1 MLTSSARLL
10 FLLLVL
16 GTAGCSGEDELG
28 PGPELGD
35 VCEGHANEYV
45 TQHDNGLGVTFDDC
59 TASERGEWIDGR
71 CYCHGEGV

>member
-1 MLTSSARLL
+1 MTTFSARLCLPL
-10 FLLLVL
+10 FALLLA
-16 GTAGCSGEDELG
+16 TTGCNGEGD
-28 PGPELGD
+28 PDPSDTD

-45 TQHDNGLGVTFDDC
+45 TQHDDGLGVTFEDC